1 MKRMNDNI
9 NRNGE
14 GVAYGAKTL
23 YMVIMHVTNLI
34 IHLEHIVNLNIK
46 IANMFSI

>member
-1 MKRMNDNI
+1 MNDNI

-23 YMVIMHVTNLI
+23 YMVIMHVNNQLRAPYSQF
-34 IHLEHIVNLNIK
+34 EHQDCEHVWYMI
-46 IANMFSI
+46 